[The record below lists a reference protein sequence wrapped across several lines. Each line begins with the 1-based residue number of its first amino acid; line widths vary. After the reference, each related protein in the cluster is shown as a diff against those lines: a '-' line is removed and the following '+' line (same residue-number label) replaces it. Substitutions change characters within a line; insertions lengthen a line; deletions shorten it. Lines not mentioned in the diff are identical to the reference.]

1 MKARLVVPETTLSS
15 SFFLPCRH
23 WYSPAAGTWAG
34 KLSTCGTTASVR
46 VPVFFLGYA
55 CLWMQLGRFLLR
67 SVVLGFVPF
76 QLGFTNHPQAPCFF
90 FFFIRKNLERWSL
103 LLVILAVG
111 AGGRGVLR
119 QEGQEGSRV

>member
-1 MKARLVVPETTLSS
+1 MKSCLVVPETTLSS

-34 KLSTCGTTASVR
+34 KLSTCDTTASVR

-76 QLGFTNHPQAPCFF
+76 QLGFTNHPQAPCFSF
-90 FFFIRKNLERWSL
+90 YQEEPG
-103 LLVILAVG
+103 AVESAACNSSSWLGGWG
-111 AGGRGVLR
+111 AGRVETG
-119 QEGQEGSRV
+119 GS